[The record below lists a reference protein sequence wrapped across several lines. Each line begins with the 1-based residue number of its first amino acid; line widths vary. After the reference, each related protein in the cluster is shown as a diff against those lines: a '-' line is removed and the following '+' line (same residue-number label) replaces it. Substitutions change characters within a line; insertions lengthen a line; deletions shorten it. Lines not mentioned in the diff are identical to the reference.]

1 MGSFSPLLSPC
12 RTRAK
17 RWPAG
22 GSPMGRATPMGR
34 ASTSR
39 PPSPA
44 RSPHCVVSGPGKGP
58 PSFSS
63 PCRTGRGPR
72 GCLRS
77 HHPSPRLSLSTG
89 CHRSR
94 GTSGSEWGM
103 FHVSQCPE
111 SCRLPQ
117 PSQGET
123 FARLDRS
130 MDPRPAQKDGLQE
143 KGILKKQRNARL
155 ESPVACP
162 SASLLQNRARFG
174 RVC

>member
-1 MGSFSPLLSPC
+1 
-12 RTRAK
+12 
-17 RWPAG
+17 
-22 GSPMGRATPMGR
+22 
-34 ASTSR
+34 
-39 PPSPA
+39 
-44 RSPHCVVSGPGKGP
+44 
-58 PSFSS
+58 
-63 PCRTGRGPR
+63 
-72 GCLRS
+72 
-77 HHPSPRLSLSTG
+77 
-89 CHRSR
+89 
-94 GTSGSEWGM
+94 M

-123 FARLDRS
+123 FTRLDRS
-130 MDPRPAQKDGLQE
+130 MGPRPAQKDGVQE